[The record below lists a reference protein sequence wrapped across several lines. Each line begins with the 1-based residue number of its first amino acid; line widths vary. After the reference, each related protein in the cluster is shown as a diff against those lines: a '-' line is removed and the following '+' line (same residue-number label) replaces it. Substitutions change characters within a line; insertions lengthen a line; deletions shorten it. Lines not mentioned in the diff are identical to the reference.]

1 VGRLAPI
8 LLAAAAL
15 AASAGPAAAATPPV
29 VGGTSFNDAT
39 PIGTGAFSDALDTGS
54 TVFYK
59 LHLSAGQRLNAGA
72 SLDVSGLDPSLTAS
86 SSLVLRLYGPLRG
99 QDANAQAL
107 GPGDAATHLKS
118 TSAELGPVSE
128 AGDYFVSAGVND
140 FLPQNGASA
149 QLPLSLTLGTTS
161 GTARPAPAARHSSGG
176 SGTSW
181 AVLVALCAGG
191 VLLGTAGGLAV
202 RRR

>member
-1 VGRLAPI
+1 VRRLAPM
-8 LLAAAAL
+8 LLVAAAL
-15 AASAGPAAAATPPV
+15 AASAPAAGAAPPV

-39 PIGTGAFSDALDTGS
+39 PIGTGTFSDAIDTGS

-59 LHLSAGQRLNAGA
+59 LHLAPGQQLNASA
-72 SLDVSGLDPSLTAS
+72 SLDVSGLDASLTGT

-99 QDANAQAL
+99 QDAEAQTL

-118 TSAELGPVSE
+118 TSAELGPVKQ

-140 FLPQNGASA
+140 FLPQAGESV
-149 QLPLSLTLGTTS
+149 QLPLSLTLGVSS
-161 GTARPAPAARHSSGG
+161 GSARPAPPARHGSGG
-176 SGTSW
+176 SGTTW
-181 AVLVALCAGG
+181 AVLVAVCAGG
-191 VLLGTAGGLAV
+191 VLLGTAGGLAL